1 MTGVGTPLE
10 WLVFGLLIIGMLA
23 LDLLVFNKKPH
34 EVTLKEAAFWSV
46 VWIALALAFGG
57 YVWVDHGSEIAL
69 NFLTAYLVEKSLSV
83 DNLFVFLAIFAFF
96 KIGAEHQHRVLFWGI
111 LAALVMRM
119 AFILAGSVLLTQ
131 FAWMMYVFGAF
142 LIYTA
147 VKLAFGNNEEYD
159 PGKSLVMRL
168 ATRYLRTTQS
178 LRGHHFMVIE
188 QGKWFATPLL
198 LVLVV
203 INVADLMFAFDSV
216 PAVLAI
222 TPDLFV
228 VYTSNIFAI
237 LGLRALYF
245 LVARAI
251 ASLRFLHYGLAIIL
265 GYIGFKMLATEWI
278 HIPVLLSLGVI
289 AGVLLVT
296 ILVSLL
302 IKAPTS
308 PAKP

>member
-10 WLVFGLLIIGMLA
+10 WLVFGVLVIGMLA

-46 VWIALALAFGG
+46 VWIALAFAFGG
-57 YVWVDHGSEIAL
+57 YVWFDHGSEIAL
-69 NFLTAYLVEKSLSV
+69 NFITAYVVEKSLSV
-83 DNLFVFLAIFAFF
+83 DNLFVFIAIFAFF

-119 AFILAGSVLLTQ
+119 VFILAGAALLTS
-131 FAWMMYVFGAF
+131 FSWMMWVFGAF

-147 VKLAFGNNEEYD
+147 FKLAFGNDAEYD
-159 PGKSLVMRL
+159 PSKSLVMRL
-168 ATRYLRTTQS
+168 ASRYLRTTKE
-178 LRGHHFMVIE
+178 LREHHFVVFE

-198 LVLVV
+198 LVLIV
-203 INVADLMFAFDSV
+203 INVVDLMFAFDSV

-251 ASLRFLHYGLAIIL
+251 SRLRFLHYGLAVIL
-265 GYIGFKMLATEWI
+265 AYIGTKMLLAEGLALHLPILWSLGIIGGVLLATI
-278 HIPVLLSLGVI
+278 LLSLFI
-289 AGVLLVT
+289 PPKPSAG
-296 ILVSLL
+296 
-302 IKAPTS
+302 
-308 PAKP
+308 